1 MNTNLITV
9 RPATTNDAPI
19 IATAL
24 TMALGKEL
32 MRMYCGENYQS
43 ILEELVRMDDTQ
55 YSYRNSLVADIN
67 RVQAGAIV
75 GYDGARL
82 HELRKPTLRLIQERT
97 GNAFPSIEDETNPDE
112 YYLDSLGVL
121 PEYRRLGIGNK
132 LLTTLRDK
140 AFAEGYERA
149 GLLVDAMNP
158 QAEHL
163 YLSLGFERVEARNL
177 FGHQMWHLQAKN
189 PNKLNKKLF

>member
-67 RVQAGAIV
+67 GVQAGAI
-75 GYDGARL
+75 
-82 HELRKPTLRLIQERT
+82 
-97 GNAFPSIEDETNPDE
+97 
-112 YYLDSLGVL
+112 
-121 PEYRRLGIGNK
+121 
-132 LLTTLRDK
+132 
-140 AFAEGYERA
+140 
-149 GLLVDAMNP
+149 
-158 QAEHL
+158 
-163 YLSLGFERVEARNL
+163 
-177 FGHQMWHLQAKN
+177 
-189 PNKLNKKLF
+189 